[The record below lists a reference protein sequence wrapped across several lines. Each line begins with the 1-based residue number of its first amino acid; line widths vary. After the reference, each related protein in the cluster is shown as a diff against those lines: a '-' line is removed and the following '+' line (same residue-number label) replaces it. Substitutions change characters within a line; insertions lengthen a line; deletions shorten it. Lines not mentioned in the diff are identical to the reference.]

1 MFFRKRD
8 DVLKIKKLD
17 FPLAEE
23 ALGMSKSDF
32 AKRRL
37 LTGDS
42 CFSLPNNKSNSIDFD
57 GKLYINV
64 PCIGLT
70 KGYSHTSI
78 SWYSHTSVRFDL
90 NRVYSKKCCKK
101 LYKVKSS
108 LYRDEDNSLYYLIED
123 NKIIYV
129 FAIFSYSIT
138 FLELYESDDK
148 YDITALIGKGSYRFI
163 ISKSDYTITLHRG
176 LI

>member
-37 LTGDS
+37 LTGES

-57 GKLYINV
+57 DKLYINV
-64 PCIGLT
+64 PCIDLT
-70 KGYSHTSI
+70 KG
-78 SWYSHTSVRFDL
+78 YSHTSVRFDL
-90 NRVYSKKCCKK
+90 DRVYSKKCRKK
-101 LYKVKSS
+101 IYKVKSS
-108 LYRDEDNSLYYLIED
+108 LYRDEDYSLYYLIED

-129 FAIFSYSIT
+129 FAVFSYGLT
-138 FLELYESDDK
+138 FLELYENDDK
-148 YDITALIGKGSYRFI
+148 YDITALTSKGAYRFT
-163 ISKSDYTITLHRG
+163 ISKSDYTITLRRG
-176 LI
+176 LF

>member
-1 MFFRKRD
+1 
-8 DVLKIKKLD
+8 
-17 FPLAEE
+17 
-23 ALGMSKSDF
+23 MSKFDF

-64 PCIGLT
+64 PCIDLT
-70 KGYSHTSI
+70 KGYSN
-78 SWYSHTSVRFDL
+78 TSVRFDL

-129 FAIFSYSIT
+129 FAVFSYSIT
-138 FLELYESDDK
+138 FLELYESVDK

-163 ISKSDYTITLHRG
+163 ISKSDYTITLRRG

>member
-23 ALGMSKSDF
+23 ALSMSKFDF

-57 GKLYINV
+57 DKLYINIPV
-64 PCIGLT
+64 IDFT
-70 KGYSHTSI
+70 KG
-78 SWYSHTSVRFDL
+78 YSHTSVRFDL
-90 NRVYSKKCCKK
+90 DRVYSKKCRKK
-101 LYKVKSS
+101 IYKVKSN
-108 LYRDEDNSLYYLIED
+108 LYRDEDYSLYYLIED

-129 FAIFSYSIT
+129 FAVFSYSIT
-138 FLELYESDDK
+138 FLELYESVDK

-163 ISKSDYTITLHRG
+163 ISKSDYTITLRRR

>member
-1 MFFRKRD
+1 MLILFFRKRD
-8 DVLKIKKLD
+8 DVLKIKNLD

-23 ALGMSKSDF
+23 ALSMSKFDF

-42 CFSLPNNKSNSIDFD
+42 CFILPNNKSNSIDFD
-57 GKLYINV
+57 DKLYINIPV
-64 PCIGLT
+64 IDFT
-70 KGYSHTSI
+70 KG
-78 SWYSHTSVRFDL
+78 YSHTSVRFDL
-90 NRVYSKKCCKK
+90 DRVYSKKCRKK
-101 LYKVKSS
+101 IYKVKSS

-163 ISKSDYTITLHRG
+163 ISKSDYTITLRRG